1 MDKIDATIILDIN
14 PKSNGHTLIIPKKHY
29 TDYLELDNEIYDHM
43 LEIGKK
49 IQKEIADKLKATGFT
64 FLFNYGDTQEVK
76 HFHLHIIPKYEN
88 KTLADPKDIYDL
100 LK

>member
-1 MDKIDATIILDIN
+1 
-14 PKSNGHTLIIPKKHY
+14 
-29 TDYLELDNEIYDHM
+29 M

-49 IQKEIADKLKATGFT
+49 IQKEIANKLKATGFT

>member
-1 MDKIDATIILDIN
+1 
-14 PKSNGHTLIIPKKHY
+14 
-29 TDYLELDNEIYDHM
+29 M
-43 LEIGKK
+43 LEVGKK

-64 FLFNYGDTQEVK
+64 FLFNYGDAQEVK